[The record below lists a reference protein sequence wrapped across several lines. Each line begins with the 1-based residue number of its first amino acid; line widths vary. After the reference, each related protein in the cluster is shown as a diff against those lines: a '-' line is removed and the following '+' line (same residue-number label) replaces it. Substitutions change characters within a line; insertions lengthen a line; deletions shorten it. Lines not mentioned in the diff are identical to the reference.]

1 MSESPLSEVP
11 GSPPAAPSAKTAN
24 KRAKKAPTYKDESSE
39 LSSEEEV
46 KPAAKKA
53 KANNGKAQSKTTA
66 PVKKS
71 KAEEA
76 TDDVKEE
83 TAKPAAKKAAPKKR
97 EPKVDPLSEES
108 LKSHPCRCGPPASLG
123 PEATSESKYH
133 TAQGPTHRI
142 GAHTSAS
149 GGVENALVNASQLGG
164 RALALFLKNQRKW
177 ESSPLDE
184 DGVKRFRKLMLERDM
199 GGK

>member
-1 MSESPLSEVP
+1 MAA
-11 GSPPAAPSAKTAN
+11 PAAKSASKG
-24 KRAKKAPTYKDESSE
+24 AKKAPAYKDESSE
-39 LSSEEEV
+39 LSSEEEK
-46 KPAAKKA
+46 KPAPKKA
-53 KANNGKAQSKTTA
+53 KTNSGAAQPKAKAAAKGKK
-66 PVKKS
+66 VKP
-71 KAEEA
+71 EEA
-76 TDDVKEE
+76 TDEVKEE
-83 TAKPAAKKAAPKKR
+83 TAAKPKKAAPKKR

-108 LKSHPCRCGPPASLG
+108 LASHPCRCGPPASLG
-123 PEATSESKYH
+123 PNTQSESKYH

-177 ESSPLDE
+177 ESAPLDE

-199 GGK
+199 GGG